1 MTSIRSIRKRGQ
13 TKVRT
18 GIVRRSIEVAIRT
31 LQRRVRLAQLAER
44 FDALPGSVIPC
55 SIDDPRGGVRW

>member
-13 TKVRT
+13 AKVRT

-44 FDALPGSVIPC
+44 FDALPRYVVAC
-55 SIDDPRGGVRW
+55 TIDDRSGGVRW